1 MPKTEDTGQERPFDV
16 SGLMVFVI
24 VIWVFLVIT
33 LFGGF

>member
-24 VIWVFLVIT
+24 VIWVFLVT
-33 LFGGF
+33 LFGL